1 MHGHIQWPG
10 HRKGC
15 QVSNQ
20 SDAREK
26 AYNDYVAVAA
36 SNVPK
41 KDKDTAWSAYLV
53 ALAADPGA
61 QQAPKK
67 H

>member
-1 MHGHIQWPG
+1 
-10 HRKGC
+10 
-15 QVSNQ
+15 VSNQ